1 MKKLITYAVILLV
14 VAYFSYQYPWFAF
27 VLLALLGGMIIYML
41 MAGIILMWRNKLLVK
56 RFYSPMTMLGIVLTG
71 LVIGLLRPLPDPIIS
86 SDDSSKVLAH
96 AYSTDQG
103 DRMNLQFFV
112 PPFRKEMRRRDSV
125 RLKQVREVMDRES
138 EFSPIDRFHAAFILH
153 HNPMHD
159 SFLYEQAHSLA
170 KKAASAPELK
180 DNYQV
185 QWLAKATYDR
195 WMLSIGRSQKYATQ
209 GGVSFSIE

>member
-1 MKKLITYAVILLV
+1 MKKLITYAALLLV
-14 VAYFSYQYPWFAF
+14 VAYFSYRYPWFAF
-27 VLLALLGGMIIYML
+27 LLLALLGGMIIYML
-41 MAGIILMWRNKLLVK
+41 LAGTIWMWRNNLSVK
-56 RFYSPMTMLGIVLTG
+56 RFHSPFIMLGILLTG

-86 SDDSSKVLAH
+86 SGNSSKELAH

-112 PPFRKEMRRRDSV
+112 RPFHKEMRRRDSL
-125 RLKQVREVMDRES
+125 RLEQVREVMDKEP

-159 SFLYEQAHSLA
+159 SSLYEQAHSLA
-170 KKAASAPELK
+170 NKAASAPELK

-195 WMLSIGRSQKYATQ
+195 WMLSIGRPQKYSTQ